1 MLGNIMRRNKERIS
15 MLLFIAPFTV
25 LFITLFLYPLI
36 KGVLFS
42 FTDWNG
48 INPRLNFIGIQ
59 NYINLFTQDNRFL
72 HSLGV
77 TGAYTVVN
85 VIGANVLGLLL
96 ALIIES
102 TASIKNLLRT
112 TFFLPYIFSLVVVG
126 FIWKLIY
133 TKVMTNLYD
142 ITGIG
147 FFNLDFLG
155 DPKLALTGVLIMSIW
170 QGLGYYLIIYIAGLQ
185 TVDKALLEAAG
196 IDGANRF
203 QRFFNVTL
211 PMLMPSVT
219 ICVFTSIADSLK
231 VFDAIFVLTS
241 GGPGYATEAIALNIY
256 NEAFGS
262 ANLYGYGMAKAVILA
277 IIIMAISLVQLKFFK
292 SMEVDS

>member
-1 MLGNIMRRNKERIS
+1 MLGNIMRRNKDRIS

-25 LFITLFLYPLI
+25 LFITLFMYPLI

-77 TGAYTVVN
+77 TGVYTVVN

-112 TFFLPYIFSLVVVG
+112 AFFLPYIFSLVVVG